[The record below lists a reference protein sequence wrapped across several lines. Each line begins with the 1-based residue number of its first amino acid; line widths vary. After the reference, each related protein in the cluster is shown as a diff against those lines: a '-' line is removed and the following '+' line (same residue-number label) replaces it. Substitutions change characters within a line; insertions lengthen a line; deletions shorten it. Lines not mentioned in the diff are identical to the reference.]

1 MIDYMVFAER
11 LRNLA
16 RRCDAFGKDRQDIL
30 WEIIA
35 IAEDYEE
42 KVERLEMEQIIQMQ
56 RDLVEAS

>member
-16 RRCDAFGKDRQDIL
+16 RRSDSAGKNRQDIL

-35 IAEDYEE
+35 MAEDYEE
-42 KVERLEMEQIIQMQ
+42 QADRIEMQQIIQMQ

>member
-16 RRCDAFGKDRQDIL
+16 RRSDNFGKNRQDIL

-42 KVERLEMEQIIQMQ
+42 RAERLEMQQIIEMQ